1 MKACAVV
8 PGAVLGPTCDG
19 CSHAACVRCMEAP
32 HESKLDGCCHFLV
45 FWLFTL
51 TAADG
56 SRCVLE
62 VDQKADSGAHK

>member
-1 MKACAVV
+1 MN
-8 PGAVLGPTCDG
+8 
-19 CSHAACVRCMEAP
+19 E
-32 HESKLDGCCHFLV
+32 LDGCCHFLV
-45 FWLFTL
+45 FWLFTP